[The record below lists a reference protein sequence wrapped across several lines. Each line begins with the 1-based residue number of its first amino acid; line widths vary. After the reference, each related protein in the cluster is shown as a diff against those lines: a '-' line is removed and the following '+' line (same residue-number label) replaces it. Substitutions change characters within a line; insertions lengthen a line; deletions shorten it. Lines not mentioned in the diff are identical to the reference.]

1 MDPEGNHHVGTSLTH
16 THTVNDHHPPHLD
29 EAVEEAAVVAEN
41 AARGENEVD

>member
-16 THTVNDHHPPHLD
+16 THGERPPPPNLD

>member
-16 THTVNDHHPPHLD
+16 THGERPPPNLD

>member
-16 THTVNDHHPPHLD
+16 THTANDHPPHLD